1 MGLPYEKAKKKVM
14 FGLYLLGVVTL
25 VEVFFS
31 LLGKGHIIGGFK
43 GIGIIGAVIGLILI
57 VLSLYKAW
65 FIIFEFMH
73 MKYEVKSLTRTVLL
87 PTTLLIWAIIAFFWE
102 GSYWKNSRNWVKT
115 VNEQEVDNSIQPL
128 ESEVAPMPA
137 DEPEEH

>member
-1 MGLPYEKAKKKVM
+1 MGLSYEKAKKRVM
-14 FGLYLLGVVTL
+14 FGLYLLGAVTL

-31 LLGKGHIIGGFK
+31 LLGKGHIIAGFK
-43 GIGIIGAVIGLILI
+43 GLGWIGAIIGLILI

-73 MKYEVKSLTRTVLL
+73 LKYEVKSLTRTVLL

-102 GSYWKNSRNWVKT
+102 GSYWKNSRSKVQT
-115 VNEQEVDNSIQPL
+115 VNEQQAESSIQPL

-137 DEPEEH
+137 DEPEQH